1 MTSTPQGRQSQAA
14 GIAADTPIQKV
25 LHPTI
30 ADLYRGN
37 VVVPGRF
44 EPHRTAGFCTR
55 FQDVAA
61 RTAEDIAESYG
72 LDRVPEWPLGGPVHV
87 LRFRAGQPALYR
99 TSYGGNTVAGARRMG
114 TTTVLPP
121 PFLGTGYTPSRSH
134 VIPEYLLD
142 LIELPAGTEMWQI
155 TESGEERRVARY
167 LHRQSGWV
175 NLAVDAFGPAGWWT
189 PPAPLRPAVRRGIV
203 ARFRGEDFDADPGP
217 AAGQLTLHPL
227 PGRPAP
233 ADFDATDGIRTTV
246 VSDAQLDEVVR
257 IASPPTSNGARRGE
271 WAVRRRSTP
280 AGGSAG

>member
-1 MTSTPQGRQSQAA
+1 M
-14 GIAADTPIQKV
+14 
-25 LHPTI
+25 LHSTI

-61 RTAEDIAESYG
+61 RTAADIAESYG
-72 LDRVPEWPLGGPVHV
+72 LDRVPEWPLGGPVYV

-99 TSYGGNTVAGARRMG
+99 TSYGGNTAAGARRMG

-167 LHRQSGWV
+167 LHRQSG
-175 NLAVDAFGPAGWWT
+175 
-189 PPAPLRPAVRRGIV
+189 RGV
-203 ARFRGEDFDADPGP
+203 PRSHEVEDLEGSVHETGCPSGGLGD
-217 AAGQLTLHPL
+217 
-227 PGRPAP
+227 
-233 ADFDATDGIRTTV
+233 V
-246 VSDAQLDEVVR
+246 
-257 IASPPTSNGARRGE
+257 ASPE
-271 WAVRRRSTP
+271 
-280 AGGSAG
+280 

>member
-1 MTSTPQGRQSQAA
+1 M
-14 GIAADTPIQKV
+14 I
-25 LHPTI
+25 LE
-30 ADLYRGN
+30 DLN
-37 VVVPGRF
+37 L
-44 EPHRTAGFCTR
+44 
-55 FQDVAA
+55 VA
-61 RTAEDIAESYG
+61 
-72 LDRVPEWPLGGPVHV
+72 LPLGGPVYV

-99 TSYGGNTVAGARRMG
+99 TSYGGNTAAGARRMG

-142 LIELPAGTEMWQI
+142 LVELPAGTEMWQI

-175 NLAVDAFGPAGWWT
+175 NLALAFGPAGWWP

-233 ADFDATDGIRTTV
+233 ADFDNTDGIHTAV

-257 IASPPTSNGARRGE
+257 IRQLCTWRDAPFELLDIGPNQAVLYFIGDDHGIASELGLTQVDYCTWRTIAS
-271 WAVRRRSTP
+271 RSELSEIRIETTNL
-280 AGGSAG
+280 GVQGVFGSA